1 MTAFDPKKTLKKI
14 SNTLL
19 KEFFASRKELLE
31 VPWDDL
37 TEHKIDAIYEA
48 WQALKDK
55 PRNEIQLVLQ
65 DVERLSNDRGVTVL
79 FEELRLF
86 DSNLIDQV
94 RSLKSKQDIALW
106 IHMHAKRAFNQ
117 AVVFAHADT
126 LAFGRYWY
134 RQAGLP
140 TDQVNFDPARL
151 KRLAEELSAFYSE
164 SQMRGQRCKVEH
176 QSRQDGNEYLFA
188 YLEDHPDRLLGF
200 AEGADELV
208 VRSGRAA
215 FENVFVLNMN
225 EGTFEMYV
233 KGGKKVVQP
242 LIKHVSRGIWDRD
255 VESKALQK
263 PSYSLDHLLELD
275 RPLAT
280 DPEWGVSEA
289 KITRMRITKR
299 GAAGYIEIK
308 TDRGSTRNDIYRRLE
323 RDIQLD
329 RFPQSGTKVLQA
341 TFQLEFDN
349 PDCKRSTMSFDV
361 SVPDS
366 CTLKSKS
373 DSKRIVGEKCLK
385 QWGVVHDA

>member
-1 MTAFDPKKTLKKI
+1 MAAFDPKKTLKKI

-48 WQALKDK
+48 WQALEDQQRKQV
-55 PRNEIQLVLQ
+55 QLVLM
-65 DVERLSNDRGVTVL
+65 DVCGLADERGVSVL
-79 FEELRLF
+79 FEEMNIVEPRLVEA
-86 DSNLIDQV
+86 LDQFE
-94 RSLKSKQDIALW
+94 SMYDIALW
-106 IHMHAKRAFNQ
+106 FYIHAERAFNQ
-117 AVVFAHADT
+117 AVIFSRAEK
-126 LAFGRYWY
+126 LSFGKYWY
-134 RQAGLP
+134 RQNGLP
-140 TDQVNFDPARL
+140 TEQVAFDSMRL
-151 KRLAEELSAFYSE
+151 SQIEKELSEFYRNA
-164 SQMRGQRCKVEH
+164 QMRGRCCKVEYY
-176 QSRQDGNEYLFA
+176 SRQGGNDYLFA
-188 YLEDHPDRLLGF
+188 YLEDHPDRSLAF
-200 AEGADELV
+200 SEGGDELT

-215 FENVFVLNMN
+215 FENVFVLNSN
-225 EGTFEMYV
+225 EGTLEMFV
-233 KGGKKVVQP
+233 KGGKKVLDP
-242 LIKHVSRGIWDRD
+242 LLVHICRGIWDRD
-255 VESKALQK
+255 VQSVAAQK
-263 PSYSLDHLLELD
+263 PSYNLDHLLELD

-308 TDRGSTRNDIYRRLE
+308 ADRGSTRNDIYRRLE

-341 TFQLEFDN
+341 TFQLEFEHSDS
-349 PDCKRSTMSFDV
+349 KRSTMSFDV